1 MCIRDSPCSGPTH
14 QGDAAWRRT
23 EGERRAY
30 CRRPLTLAR
39 SPHQHRSNGHPPEKR
54 SEPMTYGRLSGVVSL
69 VLTLASGVAAAAT
82 ITTPALGAF
91 GTNRLVC
98 TVANIGSKDVDVT
111 IQIVN
116 QAGSNLVNLP
126 ITVAAVT

>member
-1 MCIRDSPCSGPTH
+1 
-14 QGDAAWRRT
+14 
-23 EGERRAY
+23 
-30 CRRPLTLAR
+30 
-39 SPHQHRSNGHPPEKR
+39 
-54 SEPMTYGRLSGVVSL
+54 MTYGRLSGAVSL

-126 ITVAAVT
+126 ITVAAGEIEGAGTGAGPAQGYCRVTGAAKGKVRVALCMTDTVLNCLAAVPGE